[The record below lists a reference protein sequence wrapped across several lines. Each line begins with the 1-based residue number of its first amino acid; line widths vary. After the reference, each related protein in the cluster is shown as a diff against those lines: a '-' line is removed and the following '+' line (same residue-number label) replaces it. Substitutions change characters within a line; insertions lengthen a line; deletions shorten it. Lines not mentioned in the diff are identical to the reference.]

1 MAAGLLRHSVAQ
13 SWLLLYSC
21 WEEARSGVAGAK
33 DRAVQRKVSRAA
45 EAAGLAMKEAGQM
58 QNLES
63 EGAGRSV
70 STQTGSMT
78 GEIPRL
84 SKVNLFTL
92 LSLWMELFPAVKS
105 QRQKSQER
113 EEGKHGPLGDNEE
126 MARVSTDKKQVK
138 RTGLV
143 VVKNMKIVGLHCS
156 SEDLHAGKIALIKHG
171 SRLKNCDLY
180 FSRKPCSA
188 CLKMIVNAGVN
199 RISYWPADP
208 EISLLTEASSSE
220 DAKLDAKAVER
231 LKSNSR
237 AHVCV
242 LLQPLVCYMVQFVE
256 ETSYKC
262 DFIQKISK
270 TLPDTNIDFY
280 SECKQ
285 ERIKEYEMIFL
296 VSREEMH
303 KQILMTIGLE
313 NLCENPYFSNLRQNM
328 KDLILLLATVA
339 SSVPNFKHYGFY
351 CSNTEQINEIH
362 NQSLPQEIARHCMIQ
377 ARLLAYRT
385 EDHKTGVGAVIWAE
399 GKSRSCDGTGAMYFI
414 GCGYNAFPV
423 GSEYADFP
431 HMDDKQKDREI
442 RKFRYIVHAEQNA
455 LTFRCQE
462 IKPEE
467 RSMIFVT
474 KCPCDECVPLIKGA
488 GIKQIYAGDVDV
500 GKKKADISYMR
511 FGELEGVSKFT
522 WQLNP
527 SRTCVLE
534 QNEPESREN
543 GVLGPIP
550 QDEEQHQNKKLRLA
564 NH

>member
-1 MAAGLLRHSVAQ
+1 MREV
-13 SWLLLYSC
+13 
-21 WEEARSGVAGAK
+21 
-33 DRAVQRKVSRAA
+33 
-45 EAAGLAMKEAGQM
+45 GQM

-63 EGAGRSV
+63 AGAGRSV

-92 LSLWMELFPAVKS
+92 LSLWMELFPAVKT
-105 QRQKSQER
+105 QRQKSQEK

-126 MARVSTDKKQVK
+126 MARVSADKKQVK

-171 SRLKNCDLY
+171 SKLKNCDLY

-208 EISLLTEASSSE
+208 EISLLTEASSFE

-270 TLPDTNIDFY
+270 TLPDTNFDFY

-296 VSREEMH
+296 VSNEEMH

-328 KDLILLLATVA
+328 KDLVLLLAAVA

-351 CSNTEQINEIH
+351 CGNTEHSNEIH

-511 FGELEGVSKFT
+511 FGDLEGVSKFT

-527 SRTCVLE
+527 SRTGVLE
-534 QNEPESREN
+534 QNEPESREKREKAFQICSPCTLIQ
-543 GVLGPIP
+543 VSSRLGRARRAQRLGGQADPWKDRKQ
-550 QDEEQHQNKKLRLA
+550 QDKRRLSEVVGILTI
-564 NH
+564 

>member
-1 MAAGLLRHSVAQ
+1 
-13 SWLLLYSC
+13 
-21 WEEARSGVAGAK
+21 
-33 DRAVQRKVSRAA
+33 
-45 EAAGLAMKEAGQM
+45 
-58 QNLES
+58 
-63 EGAGRSV
+63 
-70 STQTGSMT
+70 
-78 GEIPRL
+78 
-84 SKVNLFTL
+84 
-92 LSLWMELFPAVKS
+92 
-105 QRQKSQER
+105 
-113 EEGKHGPLGDNEE
+113 
-126 MARVSTDKKQVK
+126 
-138 RTGLV
+138 
-143 VVKNMKIVGLHCS
+143 MKIVGLHCS

-262 DFIQKISK
+262 DFIQKIAK
-270 TLPDTNIDFY
+270 TLPDANVDFY

-285 ERIKEYEMIFL
+285 ERIKEYEMLFL
-296 VSREEMH
+296 VSNEEMH

-351 CSNTEQINEIH
+351 CGNTEQINEIH
-362 NQSLPQEIARHCMIQ
+362 NQSLPQEIARHCMVQ

-385 EDHKTGVGAVIWAE
+385 
-399 GKSRSCDGTGAMYFI
+399 

-467 RSMIFVT
+467 RTMIFVT

-527 SRTCVLE
+527 SGTCVRE
-534 QNEPESREN
+534 QNEPESKEN
-543 GVLGPIP
+543 GVLRPLPSG
-550 QDEEQHQNKKLRLA
+550 EEQHQNKKLCLG

>member
-1 MAAGLLRHSVAQ
+1 MF
-13 SWLLLYSC
+13 W
-21 WEEARSGVAGAK
+21 
-33 DRAVQRKVSRAA
+33 AA
-45 EAAGLAMKEAGQM
+45 EAARFGMKEAGQM

-63 EGAGRSV
+63 SGTGRSV
-70 STQTGSMT
+70 STQTDSMT
-78 GEIPRL
+78 GQIPRL

-92 LSLWMELFPAVKS
+92 LSLWMELFPALEA
-105 QRQKSQER
+105 QRKNSQEK
-113 EEGKHGPLGDNEE
+113 EEGKHRPLGDNED

-138 RTGLV
+138 KTGLV
-143 VVKNMKIVGLHCS
+143 VVRNMKIVDLHCS

-208 EISLLTEASSSE
+208 EISLLSEASSSE

-242 LLQPLVCYMVQFVE
+242 LLQPLVYYMMQFVE

-262 DFIQKISK
+262 DFIQKIAK
-270 TLPDTNIDFY
+270 TFPDANINFY
-280 SECKQ
+280 SECRQ
-285 ERIKEYEMIFL
+285 ERIKEFEMLFL
-296 VSREEMH
+296 VSSEELH

-328 KDLILLLATVA
+328 KDLVLLLATVA
-339 SSVPNFKHYGFY
+339 SSVPNFQHFGFY
-351 CSNTEQINEIH
+351 CANTDQINEIH
-362 NQSLPQEIARHCMIQ
+362 NQSLPQEVARHCMVQ

-385 EDHKTGVGAVIWAE
+385 EDHKIGVGAVIWAE
-399 GKSRSCDGTGAMYFI
+399 RKSQNCDGEGMMYFI

-431 HMDDKQKDREI
+431 NMDDKQKDREI

-467 RSMIFVT
+467 KSMIFVT

-488 GIKQIYAGDVDV
+488 GIKQIYTGDIDV

-527 SRTCVLE
+527 SGTCVLE

-543 GVLGPIP
+543 GVRPIP
-550 QDEEQHQNKKLRLA
+550 PNEELHQSKKPCLG

>member
-1 MAAGLLRHSVAQ
+1 
-13 SWLLLYSC
+13 
-21 WEEARSGVAGAK
+21 
-33 DRAVQRKVSRAA
+33 
-45 EAAGLAMKEAGQM
+45 MKEEGQM

-63 EGAGRSV
+63 AGAVRSV

-78 GEIPRL
+78 GQIPRL

-92 LSLWMELFPAVKS
+92 LSLWMELFPSVEA
-105 QRQKSQER
+105 QRQKSQE
-113 EEGKHGPLGDNEE
+113 KHGPLGDNEE
-126 MARVSTDKKQVK
+126 VARVSSDKKQVK
-138 RTGLV
+138 FY
-143 VVKNMKIVGLHCS
+143 
-156 SEDLHAGKIALIKHG
+156 DF
-171 SRLKNCDLY
+171 LKKT
-180 FSRKPCSA
+180 S
-188 CLKMIVNAGVN
+188 GVN

-262 DFIQKISK
+262 DFIQKIAK
-270 TLPDTNIDFY
+270 TLPDANIDFY

-285 ERIKEYEMIFL
+285 ERIKEYEMLFL
-296 VSREEMH
+296 VSNEEMH

-351 CSNTEQINEIH
+351 CGSTEQINEIH
-362 NQSLPQEIARHCMIQ
+362 NQSLPQEIARHCMVQ

-399 GKSRSCDGTGAMYFI
+399 GKSKNCDGTGALYFI

-455 LTFRCQE
+455 LTFRYLV
-462 IKPEE
+462 
-467 RSMIFVT
+467 SG
-474 KCPCDECVPLIKGA
+474 KCFGYHGA

-527 SRTCVLE
+527 SGTCVLQ

-543 GVLGPIP
+543 GMSRPAPPDG
-550 QDEEQHQNKKLRLA
+550 EQQQSKKLRLG
-564 NH
+564 NR

>member
-1 MAAGLLRHSVAQ
+1 MQSAEGPGDGPVAAGRRVST
-13 SWLLLYSC
+13 
-21 WEEARSGVAGAK
+21 AGTQT
-33 DRAVQRKVSRAA
+33 D
-45 EAAGLAMKEAGQM
+45 
-58 QNLES
+58 
-63 EGAGRSV
+63 SV
-70 STQTGSMT
+70 SGQT
-78 GEIPRL
+78 PRL

-92 LSLWMELFPAVKS
+92 FSLLMELFPPVEQQKKS
-105 QRQKSQER
+105 Q
-113 EEGKHGPLGDNEE
+113 
-126 MARVSTDKKQVK
+126 VKK
-138 RTGLV
+138 TGLV
-143 VVKNMKIVGLHCS
+143 VVKNIKMVGLHCS
-156 SEDLHAGKIALIKHG
+156 SADLHAGQIALIKHG

-180 FSRKPCSA
+180 FSRKPCST

-208 EISLLTEASSSE
+208 EISLQNEASNPTSTE

-237 AHVCV
+237 ARVCL
-242 LLQPLVCYMVQFVE
+242 LLQPLVCDMVQFVE
-256 ETSYKC
+256 ETTYKC
-262 DFIQKISK
+262 DFIQKIAK
-270 TLPDTNIDFY
+270 TLSGCNTDFY
-280 SECKQ
+280 TECRQ
-285 ERIKEYEMIFL
+285 ERIKEYESLFL
-296 VSREEMH
+296 ISNEEMH
-303 KQILMTIGLE
+303 KQILMTMGLE

-339 SSVPNFKHYGFY
+339 ASVPTFGHFGFY
-351 CSNTEQINEIH
+351 CNGSQQTNDMH
-362 NQSLPQEIARHCMIQ
+362 HQSLPQEIARHCMIQ

-399 GKSRSCDGTGAMYFI
+399 GKSSCDGTGAMYFV

-442 RKFRYIVHAEQNA
+442 RKFRYIIHAEQNA

-488 GIKQIYAGDVDV
+488 GIKQIYVGDVDV
-500 GKKKADISYMR
+500 GKKKADISYMKFR
-511 FGELEGVSKFT
+511 ELEGVSKFT
-522 WQLNP
+522 WQLSP
-527 SRTCVLE
+527 SHTDVH
-534 QNEPESREN
+534 EPTAREN
-543 GVLGPIP
+543 GVQKTQSL
-550 QDEEQHQNKKLRLA
+550 DEQQHQSKKLCLG

>member
-1 MAAGLLRHSVAQ
+1 
-13 SWLLLYSC
+13 
-21 WEEARSGVAGAK
+21 
-33 DRAVQRKVSRAA
+33 
-45 EAAGLAMKEAGQM
+45 MKEAGQM

-63 EGAGRSV
+63 AGAGRSV

-78 GEIPRL
+78 GQIPRL

-92 LSLWMELFPAVKS
+92 LSLWMELFPTVNTA
-105 QRQKSQER
+105 QRQKSQEK
-113 EEGKHGPLGDNEE
+113 EEGKRGPLGDNEE
-126 MARVSTDKKQVK
+126 VARISTDKKQVK

-143 VVKNMKIVGLHCS
+143 VVKNTKIVGLHCS

-262 DFIQKISK
+262 DFIQKIAK
-270 TLPDTNIDFY
+270 TLPDANVDFY

-285 ERIKEYEMIFL
+285 ERIKEFEMLFL
-296 VSREEMH
+296 VPNEDMH

-351 CSNTEQINEIH
+351 CGNTGQINEIH
-362 NQSLPQEIARHCMIQ
+362 NQSLPQEIARHCMVQ

-385 EDHKTGVGAVIWAE
+385 GEHLVVPCRIPVCKEDHKTGVGAVIWAE
-399 GKSRSCDGTGAMYFI
+399 GKSRSWDGTGAMYFI

-527 SRTCVLE
+527 SRTCVGE

-543 GVLGPIP
+543 GVLRPIP
-550 QDEEQHQNKKLRLA
+550 PGEDQHQSKKLCLGNR
-564 NH
+564 

>member
-1 MAAGLLRHSVAQ
+1 
-13 SWLLLYSC
+13 
-21 WEEARSGVAGAK
+21 
-33 DRAVQRKVSRAA
+33 
-45 EAAGLAMKEAGQM
+45 MKEAGQM

-92 LSLWMELFPAVKS
+92 LSLWMELFPSVKS
-105 QRQKSQER
+105 QRQKCQER

-188 CLKMIVNAGVN
+188 CLKMIVN
-199 RISYWPADP
+199 
-208 EISLLTEASSSE
+208 
-220 DAKLDAKAVER
+220 
-231 LKSNSR
+231 
-237 AHVCV
+237 
-242 LLQPLVCYMVQFVE
+242 
-256 ETSYKC
+256 
-262 DFIQKISK
+262 
-270 TLPDTNIDFY
+270 
-280 SECKQ
+280 
-285 ERIKEYEMIFL
+285 
-296 VSREEMH
+296 
-303 KQILMTIGLE
+303 
-313 NLCENPYFSNLRQNM
+313 
-328 KDLILLLATVA
+328 
-339 SSVPNFKHYGFY
+339 
-351 CSNTEQINEIH
+351 
-362 NQSLPQEIARHCMIQ
+362 
-377 ARLLAYRT
+377 

-399 GKSRSCDGTGAMYFI
+399 GKSRNCDGTGAMYFI

-522 WQLNP
+522 WQMNP
-527 SRTCVLE
+527 SRTCVLG

-550 QDEEQHQNKKLRLA
+550 RDEEQHQNKKLRLA

>member
-1 MAAGLLRHSVAQ
+1 
-13 SWLLLYSC
+13 
-21 WEEARSGVAGAK
+21 
-33 DRAVQRKVSRAA
+33 
-45 EAAGLAMKEAGQM
+45 MKEAGQM

-63 EGAGRSV
+63 ARAERSV

-78 GEIPRL
+78 GQIPRL

-92 LSLWMELFPAVKS
+92 LSLWMELFPAVEA
-105 QRQKSQER
+105 QRKNS
-113 EEGKHGPLGDNEE
+113 
-126 MARVSTDKKQVK
+126 QVK
-138 RTGLV
+138 KTGLV
-143 VVKNMKIVGLHCS
+143 VVKNTKIVGLHCS
-156 SEDLHAGKIALIKHG
+156 SDDLHAGKIALIKHG

-188 CLKMIVNAGVN
+188 CLKMIVN
-199 RISYWPADP
+199 
-208 EISLLTEASSSE
+208 
-220 DAKLDAKAVER
+220 
-231 LKSNSR
+231 
-237 AHVCV
+237 
-242 LLQPLVCYMVQFVE
+242 
-256 ETSYKC
+256 
-262 DFIQKISK
+262 
-270 TLPDTNIDFY
+270 
-280 SECKQ
+280 
-285 ERIKEYEMIFL
+285 
-296 VSREEMH
+296 
-303 KQILMTIGLE
+303 
-313 NLCENPYFSNLRQNM
+313 
-328 KDLILLLATVA
+328 
-339 SSVPNFKHYGFY
+339 
-351 CSNTEQINEIH
+351 
-362 NQSLPQEIARHCMIQ
+362 
-377 ARLLAYRT
+377 

-399 GKSRSCDGTGAMYFI
+399 GKSRNCDGTGAMYFI

-511 FGELEGVSKFT
+511 FGELEGVSKFI

-527 SRTCVLE
+527 SGTCALE
-534 QNEPESREN
+534 QNDPKSKGSN
-543 GVLGPIP
+543 GVLRPIP
-550 QDEEQHQNKKLRLA
+550 LDEEQHQKKKLCLE